1 MLGTS
6 TFANRA
12 RAARIPVAVA
22 LALVLLLASD
32 FIYSYMSIDGAANDT
47 LQTCMGALSW
57 ILVAWAGYERLRN
70 KDDEGVESELT
81 LPHVF
86 AYLVAYLAAI
96 AGFVV
101 LLLAATEILDTPLG
115 IMIVAAVAVTPL
127 LLARQVVALRESGT
141 LHELKGTQETEE
153 RFRSLVYTSSA
164 IVWQVLPAGHSPPLP
179 PLGVHLISQLLNCG
193 PLGPAIP

>member
-1 MLGTS
+1 
-6 TFANRA
+6 
-12 RAARIPVAVA
+12 
-22 LALVLLLASD
+22 
-32 FIYSYMSIDGAANDT
+32 
-47 LQTCMGALSW
+47 MGALSW

-70 KDDEGVESELT
+70 KDDEGPENELM

-101 LLLAATEILDTPLG
+101 LLLAATDILDTPLG

-141 LHELKGTQETEE
+141 LHELKGTHETEE
-153 RFRSLVYTSSA
+153 RFRSLVTNSSDTIFVTDERTAIQYATPSAASILGYEADDLHQSVLATSSTRTTSTPCCH
-164 IVWQVLPAGHSPPLP
+164 W
-179 PLGVHLISQLLNCG
+179 
-193 PLGPAIP
+193 